1 MYRGITMSDL
11 DVLEKR
17 ILKDIKKNDEFLN
30 NSYDAYIKDGE
41 LQYFLGLIRRLK
53 KGEKID

>member
-1 MYRGITMSDL
+1 MSDL
-11 DVLEKR
+11 DVLERR

-53 KGEKID
+53 KGEKIDC

>member
-1 MYRGITMSDL
+1 MSDL

-17 ILKDIKKNDEFLN
+17 ILKDIEKNDEFLI
-30 NSYDAYIKDGE
+30 NSYDAYVKDGE
-41 LQYFLGLIRRLK
+41 LCYFLSLIRKLK

>member
-1 MYRGITMSDL
+1 MSDL

-17 ILKDIKKNDEFLN
+17 IRKDIQLN
-30 NSYDAYIKDGE
+30 NEYLRESYDAYVKDGVYNYV
-41 LQYFLGLIRRLK
+41 LRLISNFK

>member
-1 MYRGITMSDL
+1 MSDL

-17 ILKDIKKNDEFLN
+17 ILKDIKKNDEFLKD
-30 NSYDAYIKDGE
+30 SYDAYIKDGE
-41 LQYFLGLIRRLK
+41 LSYFLALIRKLK